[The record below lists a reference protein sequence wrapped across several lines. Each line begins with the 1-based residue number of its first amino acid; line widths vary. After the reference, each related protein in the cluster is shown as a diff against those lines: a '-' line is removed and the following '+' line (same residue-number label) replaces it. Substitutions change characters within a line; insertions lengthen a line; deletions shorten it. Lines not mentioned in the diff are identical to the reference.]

1 METNPFIT
9 VTGTVSSFDADEHT
23 FTMSPNQYIVLSR
36 TSLPFP
42 IYAHFANSSSTK
54 RWGPHGPKVFVG
66 STITFGGLFEKVV
79 CDRTHEKRLK
89 YAQVEV
95 HYIAYFG
102 TQGNLSMTPPRMS
115 SSYNTLPNINLQSL
129 ESENSSSGLRKR
141 WNWESL
147 RKSSD
152 LPQASQ
158 SSSSASP
165 TKRKHSEDDDD
176 EREIKHQ
183 ISDDSTTSQQSTQT

>member
-9 VTGTVSSFDADEHT
+9 ITGTVTSFDADEHT

-54 RWGPHGPKVFVG
+54 RWGPQGPKVFVG

-79 CDRTHEKRLK
+79 CERTINRKLE

-102 TQGNLSMTPPRMS
+102 TQGNLATTSPRMPF
-115 SSYNTLPNINLQSL
+115 SYNTLKKNFFFHHYLL
-129 ESENSSSGLRKR
+129 ESENSGSGLRKR

-147 RKSSD
+147 RKASE
-152 LPQASQ
+152 LPEASQ
-158 SSSSASP
+158 TSSSASP
-165 TKRKHSEDDDD
+165 TKRKRSEDVDD
-176 EREIKHQ
+176 ENEIKQQ
-183 ISDDSTTSQQSTQT
+183 ITDQTNQHPT

>member
-1 METNPFIT
+1 MRKYPPPRVRIPWIRIRVCPRIQNWSSVHIR
-9 VTGTVSSFDADEHT
+9 GTRIRVPGGFGI
-23 FTMSPNQYIVLSR
+23 PVWN
-36 TSLPFP
+36 
-42 IYAHFANSSSTK
+42 
-54 RWGPHGPKVFVG
+54 
-66 STITFGGLFEKVV
+66 TI
-79 CDRTHEKRLK
+79 CDRTHEKRLE

-183 ISDDSTTSQQSTQT
+183 ISDDSTTSQQSTCAKRATASHGKSEFLR